1 MDRIVI
7 IGLGLIGGSLGMALK
22 AAKLHDVE
30 IIGVDNSWDVVNMAK
45 RKGAVDAIERNPL
58 EAVASAQV
66 VIVATPILTFP
77 DVFRGIAPHLPEGCV
92 VTDTGSTKAQVLEWA
107 RELLPPT
114 VSFVGGHPMAGKE
127 NSGIQNA
134 SPTLFQKTLYCV
146 VPTPEASKT
155 SMDLIVGLA
164 TTVGATQ
171 YFVDAAEHDILVG
184 GISHLPLLVS
194 AALVSTTTRSPSWDE
209 MSKLASSGFLDVS
222 RLASTDIEL
231 SRGIGQTNQAGLLR
245 WLDGYMEVLADY
257 PPRTGGGYGR
267 LHRRAVSGGAIRGI
281 SGCWA
286 SYKRGKA
293 KAWWRSP
300 LPQSRWARSLWGD
313 A

>member
-1 MDRIVI
+1 M
-7 IGLGLIGGSLGMALK
+7 
-22 AAKLHDVE
+22 
-30 IIGVDNSWDVVNMAK
+30 
-45 RKGAVDAIERNPL
+45 
-58 EAVASAQV
+58 
-66 VIVATPILTFP
+66 
-77 DVFRGIAPHLPEGCV
+77 

-257 PPRTGGGYGR
+257 RRALVEDMGGFIEELSQARDSRDKWLLGQLQTGEGKSMVEIPSAAEQMGEIFVGGR
-267 LHRRAVSGGAIRGI
+267 LTQLMRQQEERLREREKGPNDRA
-281 SGCWA
+281 
-286 SYKRGKA
+286 
-293 KAWWRSP
+293 
-300 LPQSRWARSLWGD
+300 
-313 A
+313 